1 MILPITRCSVH
12 AWTEVVQVY
21 VQIFNAD
28 GLKCQ
33 FEGVGVS
40 QLDEECRMC
49 FMVSIISILRVM

>member
-1 MILPITRCSVH
+1 M
-12 AWTEVVQVY
+12 VQVY